1 MRNVSVQELLSVPET
16 DGGVL
21 GARARSAS
29 DAAVLRRKGHLK
41 EQDMLIEFM
50 LSMHSTHT
58 SLEVMQKMERWIVEH
73 RQVWNILPSY
83 RISYGLNISLRIDDK
98 MVMVFGLCALAKL
111 SCHLL
116 LGHYNQ
122 RQEVRAGSKP

>member
-1 MRNVSVQELLSVPET
+1 MLQGPNVPLVQELLSVPEA

-41 EQDMLIEFM
+41 EQDLLIEFM
-50 LSMHSTHT
+50 LGMHSTHT

-73 RQVWNILPSY
+73 RQV
-83 RISYGLNISLRIDDK
+83 R
-98 MVMVFGLCALAKL
+98 
-111 SCHLL
+111 
-116 LGHYNQ
+116 
-122 RQEVRAGSKP
+122 